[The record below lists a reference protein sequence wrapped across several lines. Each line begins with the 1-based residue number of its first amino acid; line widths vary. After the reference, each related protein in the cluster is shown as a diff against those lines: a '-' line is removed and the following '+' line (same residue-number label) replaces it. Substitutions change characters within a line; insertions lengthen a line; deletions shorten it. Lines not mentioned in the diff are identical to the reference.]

1 MKQDS
6 LEKPHRPPA
15 VRPSSVVMGPL
26 LNSFQIDPLTT
37 WMALER
43 FFMPL
48 LMKRSCERVQASRN
62 SCEKSR
68 LGEVGRFGARCAS
81 IAHSSSL
88 FAHLRSE
95 VSQISA
101 ATGRNRLSRVLSPSQ
116 QPADIVTQRA
126 FSLILWP
133 ILSQLLFGQFRV
145 VAQRL
150 VSEFALCHPTFL
162 GEPHEDLYPFF
173 LTFLGSA
180 KLSRR

>member
-1 MKQDS
+1 VKFGSDRGGNLLPLCRTLLRPWS
-6 LEKPHRPPA
+6 LY
-15 VRPSSVVMGPL
+15 VS
-26 LNSFQIDPLTT
+26 IDPRFSAPRSTN
-37 WMALER
+37 AFHELEAR
-43 FFMPL
+43 LPW
-48 LMKRSCERVQASRN
+48 RSRI
-62 SCEKSR
+62 
-68 LGEVGRFGARCAS
+68 ARQP
-81 IAHSSSL
+81 
-88 FAHLRSE
+88 F
-95 VSQISA
+95 
-101 ATGRNRLSRVLSPSQ
+101 PSQ

-173 LTFLGSA
+173 LTFLGTA